1 MSTIDN
7 TLISPVATPPE
18 AAPRQRHPRRS
29 LRRSQTLRAYAFIA
43 PSALI
48 MGVFM
53 IWPLISSARLSF
65 TDATPFGPSSFVGLA
80 QYRKVFSDP
89 VFRGDLLRTLLY
101 AAIVTPLTV
110 GLALA
115 LAVML
120 NRRLRGRAFFRAAIF
135 VPAVLSLG
143 VMSIAWNFLLDPNIG
158 LLPHWLAPLGVDFGI
173 GKADPTIAFIYVVVV
188 GIWKNVGFYMV
199 MYLAGLAGIPQD
211 LYEAA
216 SVDSASAF
224 RKFRSITWPMLSNT
238 SAFVFIMATIASVQA
253 FDQIYSMT
261 RGGPYFSTET
271 LAYLVYRKGFQD
283 YDYGYASAAGWVL
296 ALIVFAISI
305 GQQAFFNRREVT
317 A

>member
-1 MSTIDN
+1 M
-7 TLISPVATPPE
+7 
-18 AAPRQRHPRRS
+18 
-29 LRRSQTLRAYAFIA
+29 RAYAFIA

-53 IWPLISSARLSF
+53 LWPLISSARLSF
-65 TDATPFGPSSFVGLA
+65 TNATPFGPSAFVGLK
-80 QYRKVFSDP
+80 QYRTVFADP

-143 VMSIAWNFLLDPNIG
+143 VMSIAWNFLLDPTIG
-158 LLPHWLAPLGVDFGI
+158 LLPHWLAPLGVDFGT
-173 GKADPTIAFIYVVVV
+173 GKANPKIAFVYVVVV

-199 MYLAGLAGIPQD
+199 MFLAGLAGIPQD

-216 SVDSASAF
+216 SVDGASAF

-305 GQQAFFNRREVT
+305 GQQAFFSRREMT

>member
-1 MSTIDN
+1 MSTAER

-53 IWPLISSARLSF
+53 LWPLISSARLSF

-80 QYRKVFSDP
+80 QYRTVFSDP

-120 NRRLRGRAFFRAAIF
+120 NRRLQGRAFFRAAIF

-143 VMSIAWNFLLDPNIG
+143 VMAIAWNFLLDPNIG
-158 LLPHWLAPLGVDFGI
+158 LLPHWLAPLGVDFRT

-216 SVDSASAF
+216 SVDGASAF

-305 GQQAFFNRREVT
+305 GQRAFFSRREVT